1 MSDESQTEVLL
12 AIGRLEGKVDALM
25 SSHKSLEVDLR
36 GLSKRVGNL
45 EKERSKLYGAGV
57 VLTFIGGGIVWAISM
72 LKGP

>member
-1 MSDESQTEVLL
+1 MSEERQTEVLL

-25 SSHKSLEVDLR
+25 ASHKSLELDLR
-36 GLSKRVGNL
+36 SLGKRVSSL
-45 EKERSKLYGAGV
+45 EKERSMLYGAGV

>member
-1 MSDESQTEVLL
+1 MSEERQTEVLL

-25 SSHKSLEVDLR
+25 ASHKSLELDLR
-36 GLSKRVGNL
+36 SLGKRVSSL

-72 LKGP
+72 LKNP